1 MKQIFT
7 VLFDLDGT
15 LVDTAPDLMRAH
27 NHVMKKFGYPTKS
40 TEEIRNLVGQG
51 AGAMLGRSIWGQ
63 AKKEFGKVQNEKIK
77 KEMID
82 AFVDYYGK
90 NIINE
95 STLINGVKEFLKWCK
110 EKNISMAVCTNK
122 QEHLAIDLLKKI
134 GIYDYFEYVAGS
146 NTFDYCKPDP
156 RHLTNVIEILGGE
169 IKRSIMIG
177 DSETDTNAA
186 KNAGIPVVLLE
197 DGYTEK
203 NTTEIYHN
211 HLIKDFIGIEKII
224 SKYLKD

>member
-1 MKQIFT
+1 MKQVYTI
-7 VLFDLDGT
+7 LFDLDGT

-27 NHVMKKFGYPTKS
+27 NHVMNKFGYPTKS

-63 AKKEFGKVQNEKIK
+63 AKKEFGKVQDEKIK
-77 KEMID
+77 KEM
-82 AFVDYYGK
+82 
-90 NIINE
+90 
-95 STLINGVKEFLKWCK
+95 VKEFIEYYGNNIVNESKLIDGVKDFLVWSK
-110 EKNISMAVCTNK
+110 ENKISMGVCTNK

-134 GIYDYFEYVAGS
+134 GIYDFFEYVAGH

-156 RHLTNVIEILGGE
+156 RHLTSVVEILDGDL
-169 IKRSIMIG
+169 KKTLMIG
-177 DSETDTNAA
+177 DSETDANAA
-186 KNAGIPVVLLE
+186 KEAGIPVILLE

-211 HLIKDFIGIEKII
+211 HLIKDFTNIEKIVT
-224 SKYLKD
+224 KYL

>member
-1 MKQIFT
+1 MTQQYTI
-7 VLFDLDGT
+7 LFDLDGT
-15 LVDTAPDLMRAH
+15 LVDTAPDLMHAH

-63 AKKEFGKVQNEKIK
+63 AKKEFGKVQDEKIK
-77 KEMID
+77 KEMVKD
-82 AFVDYYGK
+82 FVDFYGK
-90 NIINE
+90 NIVNE
-95 STLINGVKEFLKWCK
+95 STLINGVKEFLIWCK

-134 GIYDYFEYVAGS
+134 GIYDFFEYVAGH

-156 RHLTNVIEILGGE
+156 RHLTSVVEILEGD
-169 IKRSIMIG
+169 IKKSLMIG
-177 DSETDTNAA
+177 DSETDANAA
-186 KNAGIPVVLLE
+186 KNAGMPVILLE

-203 NTTEIYHN
+203 NITEIYHN
-211 HLIKDFIGIEKII
+211 HLVKDFVGIEKII
-224 SKYLKD
+224 LKYL

>member
-1 MKQIFT
+1 MKQKFT

-40 TEEIRNLVGQG
+40 TEEIRNLVGKG
-51 AGAMLGRSIWGQ
+51 AGAMIGRSIWGQ
-63 AKKEFGKVQNEKIK
+63 AKKEFGKVNDEKVK
-77 KEMID
+77 KEMVTE
-82 AFVDYYGK
+82 FVDFYGK

-95 STLINGVKEFLKWCK
+95 STLIKGVKEFLNWCK
-110 EKNISMAVCTNK
+110 DQSISMAVCTNK
-122 QEHLAIDLLKKI
+122 QENLSNDLLKKI

-146 NTFDYCKPDP
+146 DTFDYCKPDP
-156 RHLTNVIEILGGE
+156 RHLTSVIEILDGNV
-169 IKRSIMIG
+169 KKSIMIG
-177 DSETDTNAA
+177 DSETDANAA
-186 KNAGIPVVLLE
+186 KAAEIPIILLE

-203 NTTEIYHN
+203 NKDEIYHN

-224 SKYLKD
+224 SEYL